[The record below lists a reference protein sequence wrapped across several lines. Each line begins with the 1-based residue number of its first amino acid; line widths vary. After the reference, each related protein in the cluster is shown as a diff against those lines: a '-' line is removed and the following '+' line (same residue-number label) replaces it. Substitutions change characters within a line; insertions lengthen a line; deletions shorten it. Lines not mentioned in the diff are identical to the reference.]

1 MEHERQASRVV
12 ASRRAR
18 GARQRKTMPPLSRSQ
33 AASAHSD
40 RAGGGHE
47 NPAASELA
55 TEPAADAPV
64 RREVE
69 NDRSR
74 YERRFESRHVRHRSA
89 VLRGVRND
97 RKAGCHQ
104 CSPGVEQARVLQKC
118 RLLVLIGVGSR
129 RRSVSQAIDLP
140 CDGGGT
146 LGRLFYT
153 G

>member
-1 MEHERQASRVV
+1 MIVLSQSPRSENNENAAPRDYSRNRIVHTGNNPVAGDHQSLRTSCANPLTERERQASRVV

-18 GARQRKTMPPLSRSQ
+18 GARQRKAMPPLSRSQ

-69 NDRSR
+69 N
-74 YERRFESRHVRHRSA
+74 
-89 VLRGVRND
+89 G
-97 RKAGCHQ
+97 
-104 CSPGVEQARVLQKC
+104 
-118 RLLVLIGVGSR
+118 
-129 RRSVSQAIDLP
+129 
-140 CDGGGT
+140 
-146 LGRLFYT
+146 
-153 G
+153 